1 MSSRRTA
8 TKLAQSLERTA
19 RPHAPTRQ
27 KRCLTTTNRPHL
39 QPAQHANRSPLQP
52 HPSLQ
57 PLALSPTRPSTH
69 QPSRSKSTLPPSAT
83 APPPPFP
90 TPQTP
95 GKTAL
100 HPLHLSHHATLV
112 PFASFS
118 MPVSYPSLS
127 HPASHAWTRSKA
139 SLFDVGHM
147 VQYHIS
153 GPGAEGFLERVTPMG
168 IRELG
173 EGEGGLGVLLR
184 DGEGGVVDD
193 CLITRLEGGGV
204 EEGKL
209 FYLVANAGCREKD
222 YTFLCEEVEK
232 WGPLAGEI
240 LEEALA
246 KECRVDV
253 KTWYFGRA
261 KHITLA
267 LGSGESLPIVASRGG
282 YTGEDGFELSVHPS
296 QTLAVAEA
304 LLDGAGEDRLRLAGL
319 GARDSLRLEAGMCL
333 YGHDLDES
341 TTPVE
346 ASLSWIIPKRRR
358 TLEGSE
364 GRFNGAEAIIPQ
376 LTPKS
381 KGGAGVSKRRVGLI
395 VQGAPAREGAEVVDE
410 AGGAVGTVTSGC
422 PSPTLG
428 KNIAMAYVKDGLH
441 KIGTELQVLVRGKKR
456 KAVVTKM
463 PFVPSRYWKGG
474 ATPG

>member
-1 MSSRRTA
+1 MSSSRTVV
-8 TKLAQSLERTA
+8 KLARSLERTA
-19 RPHAPTRQ
+19 RPQAPTRQ
-27 KRCLTTTNRPHL
+27 KRCLTTTTSSRPRL
-39 QPAQHANRSPLQP
+39 QTKPQANPPIPKP
-52 HPSLQ
+52 HTTP
-57 PLALSPTRPSTH
+57 RPSTH
-69 QPSRSKSTLPPSAT
+69 QPSRHQSTLPPSAT
-83 APPPPFP
+83 AQPPPFP
-90 TPQTP
+90 TPQNP

-184 DGEGGVVDD
+184 DGEGGLVDD